1 MEIKTDLLHRILY
14 STDASA
20 YREAPCGIFYPETRE
35 DLVAV
40 VTYATKKG
48 ISIIPRAGGT
58 SLAGQV
64 VGNGLVVDVSKHL
77 NKIIELNS
85 EQSWVRVEPG
95 VILDDLNRYAA
106 EFGLF
111 FGPETST
118 SNRCCLAGMVGNNS
132 CGSHSLV
139 YGSTRDHLLEAE
151 VVLSD
156 GKVTRFCRVSK
167 DELRQK
173 SADCKGVERSVYEY
187 VIKLF
192 DSEKAQKEIAA
203 NYPLKEVKRRN
214 TGYALD
220 ELIKDPG
227 NINLC
232 SVLAGSEGT
241 LALITELKLALVP
254 LPPKERA
261 LVCAH
266 CNSLD
271 DIFKANLVALE
282 HSPTAVEMMD
292 SNILELSKKN
302 ISQSKNRFFV
312 KGDPAAILI
321 VELAKDNSE
330 DLERVVCET
339 ETALLDS
346 GLSYY
351 CSKVYGKDIAKVWE
365 LRKSGLGLL
374 TSMKGDAKPVSVTED
389 TAVAPSLLPEYMKE
403 FGEMMEKYSLKCVYH
418 AHIGTGELH
427 LRPVLNLKKR
437 GDVDLFRK
445 VAHETALLV
454 KKYRGSLSGEHGDG
468 RLRGEFIELLYGEY
482 LYGLM
487 KELKRAADPN
497 NIFNAGKIVSAPPM
511 DTFLRY
517 EPEVETPVYKT
528 YFDYSLEGGWLRA
541 IEQCNGSGDCR
552 KGVSAGGT
560 MCPSFRATG
569 EEKDV
574 TRGRANTLRELLS
587 RPSTTKIFDQKEI
600 LEALDLCISCKACKS
615 ECPSNVD
622 MARYKAE
629 FLQHNHEIKGI
640 PFRSYMVS
648 IMAEVQRLG
657 SVLPKFYNLFASNR
671 VTSAIIKKTLSF
683 SQNRRIPL
691 LSAKTLRGWYREHS
705 SQQKGKNF
713 QNGQVFLFADEF
725 TNYNDVTV
733 GIKFVKLL
741 EKLGYLVIIPVHYES
756 GRASISK
763 GVLSRARRLAIKNI
777 KLLRNIV
784 SSDTPLVG
792 IEPSTILSFRD
803 EYPLLVGE
811 ELREDALKVSKN
823 ALLYDEFIMREVERG
838 KIKPDFFTDNQLN
851 IKLHGH
857 CHQKS
862 LASIEPSREMLSIP
876 QNYHVSVIP
885 SGCCGM
891 AGSFGYEKEHYE
903 VSMQIG
909 EQVLFPEIRSS
920 SADTL
925 ISAPGTSC
933 RQQIMDGTGKIAF
946 HPIEILYDALK

>member
-20 YREAPCGIFYPETRE
+20 YRETPCGIFFPKSKE
-35 DLVAV
+35 DLVEV
-40 VTYATKKG
+40 VTYATNKG

-64 VGNGLVVDVSKHL
+64 VGNGLVVDVSKYL
-77 NKIIELNS
+77 NKIIEIDT
-85 EQSWVRVEPG
+85 EQRWIRVEPG
-95 VILDDLNRYAA
+95 VILDDLNNYAA
-106 EFGLF
+106 KFGLF

-118 SNRCCLAGMVGNNS
+118 SNRCCIAGMVGNNS

-156 GKVTRFCRVSK
+156 GKVTRFRKVSK
-167 DELRQK
+167 NELKQK
-173 SADCKGVERSVYEY
+173 TTECKGVESAIYEY
-187 VIKLF
+187 VVNLLKN
-192 DSEKAQKEIAA
+192 EKAQREISA
-203 NYPLKEVKRRN
+203 NYPLKEVRRRN

-220 ELIKDPG
+220 ELVKDQES
-227 NINLC
+227 INLC

-266 CNSLD
+266 CNSLE
-271 DIFKANLVALE
+271 DIFRANLVALE
-282 HSPTAVEMMD
+282 HSPAAVEMMD

-321 VELAKDNSE
+321 VELAKDNRD
-330 DLERVVCET
+330 DLERAVSET

-346 GLSYY
+346 GLSYH
-351 CSKVYGKDIAKVWE
+351 CSKVYGNDIAKVWE

-389 TAVAPSLLPEYMKE
+389 TAVAPALLPEYMKE
-403 FGEMMEKYSLKCVYH
+403 FGEMMDRYSLKCVYH

-437 GDVDLFRK
+437 EDVVLFRK

-487 KELKRAADPN
+487 KELKMVADPK

-517 EPEVETPVYKT
+517 EPEVETPDYKT

-560 MCPSFRATG
+560 MCPSFRATQ

-574 TRGRANTLRELLS
+574 TRGRANTLRELLL

-600 LEALDLCISCKACKS
+600 LEALELCISCKACKS

-629 FLQHNHEIKGI
+629 FLQHNHEVKGI

-648 IMAEVQRLG
+648 IMAEVQSLG
-657 SVLPKFYNLFASNR
+657 SILPLVYNLFASNR
-671 VTSAIIKKTLSF
+671 FTSLIIKKILSF

-691 LSAKTLRGWYREHS
+691 LSGKTLRGWYREHS
-705 SQQKGKNF
+705 AQLKENNFPNGK
-713 QNGQVFLFADEF
+713 VLLFADEF
-725 TNYNDVTV
+725 TNFNDVSV

-741 EKLGYLVIIPVHYES
+741 EKLGYLVVIPAHSES
-756 GRASISK
+756 GRAAISK
-763 GVLSRARRLAIKNI
+763 GVLSRARRLAIRNI
-777 KLLRNIV
+777 KSLRGIV

-811 ELREDALKVSKN
+811 ELREDALKISKN
-823 ALLYDEFIMREVERG
+823 ALLYDEFIMREVAKG
-838 KIKPDFFTDNQLN
+838 KIKSEFFTDKQLE

-862 LASIEPSREMLSIP
+862 LASIEPSREMLSLP
-876 QNYHVSVIP
+876 HNYKVSVIP

-920 SADTL
+920 AADVL

-933 RQQIMDGTGKIAF
+933 RQQILDGTGKKAL
-946 HPIEILYDALK
+946 HPVEILYDALK